1 MRAVVRTAEPV
12 HTRQDAPGAAP
23 RRTKVVVRRIDPWSV
38 LKFSLLFYFCL
49 MLVFVFALM
58 ILYWIMGLTGVLNSA
73 SHLLESVGFKPTKGN
88 FEFHGVW
95 IFERLFLA
103 GLIGVVLWS
112 IVNLFVAVLYNLI
125 SDVIGGVSVTLAERR

>member
-1 MRAVVRTAEPV
+1 MRALVETDEM
-12 HTRQDAPGAAP
+12 TRRGDSFAGG
-23 RRTKVVVRRIDPWSV
+23 RRAKVVVRKVDPWSV

-73 SHLLESVGFKPTKGN
+73 SHLLESVGFKPTNGN

-95 IFERLFLA
+95 IFERLFIA
-103 GLIGVVLWS
+103 GLVGVVLWS

-125 SDVIGGVSVTLAERR
+125 SDVIGGISVTLSERR

>member
-1 MRAVVRTAEPV
+1 MARTVEV
-12 HTRQDAPGAAP
+12 TAP
-23 RRTKVVVRRIDPWSV
+23 RPTRTPDAQGTIRKTRVVVKRVGPWSV
-38 LKFSLLFYFCL
+38 FKFSLLFYFCL

-73 SHLLESVGFKPTKGN
+73 SHLLESVGFKPTNGN

-95 IFERLFLA
+95 IFERLFIA
-103 GLIGVVLWS
+103 GVIGVVLWS

-125 SDVIGGVSVTLAERR
+125 SDVIGGVSVTLSERR